1 MEDHIIVV
9 EGNATVPPTPPKSI
23 DKRWS
28 DFLRRR
34 LNDSFD
40 ECWREEECSIFTVP
54 HNLRLLDPNAYEPR
68 VVSIGPYHRGKPR
81 LQTMEKHKWRMARR
95 LLSKCHDNKLEECLE
110 KMMAL
115 ENRVRSCYSEPIEM
129 GSSEF
134 AEMMFLDGC
143 FILGVLLRQKFDVKH
158 RSLTPMHEGGMPRG
172 ELLKLQSSM
181 KRATDENVEG
191 DDDGLKELFRAMV
204 EAKQAMMDANSE
216 VIKEE
221 LMKKMLILERE
232 KKQDNWV
239 WAACE
244 GEEEPER
251 GEIQNLLYALELVDL
266 DLLKIENQMP
276 FFIVEALFDL
286 LLPPEGKNIPLLEL
300 AMHLLNKISQSQ
312 FYVRIGGN
320 PKVHHLLHI
329 FYIMLVADPKTS
341 KPPTPPP
348 WLVRPNKRPASQVAK
363 NILPCFFQDSERK
376 QELPWPSGTGWM
388 LSATEQKEAGVVF
401 KQKRQCSFI
410 DVTFNNGVMEIPVLC
425 IYENTFPIFRN
436 LIAFE
441 QCYPNTSDHITYY
454 SLFMESMIKTP
465 GDVKALQS
473 EGILRIGKSNEVEVA
488 LLFNKL
494 CTEVFVDNSMSYL
507 SELVYKVNEHCGS
520 KWNKW
525 RAVLARNYFNNPWS
539 IISLAAAILII
550 VLTFLQTYTSLYS
563 YAHHAP

>member
-1 MEDHIIVV
+1 MEDNIIVV
-9 EGNATVPPTPPKSI
+9 EGDPTVPPTPPKSI
-23 DKRWS
+23 DKGWS
-28 DFLRRR
+28 DSLRRR
-34 LNDSFD
+34 LNDSL
-40 ECWREEECSIFTVP
+40 EKPWRKDECSIFTVP
-54 HNLRLLDPNAYEPR
+54 HNLRSLDPAAYEPR
-68 VVSIGPYHRGKPR
+68 VVSIGPYHRRKPN

-95 LLSKCHDNKLEECLE
+95 LLSKCHDKKLEECLE

-143 FILGVLLRQKFDVKH
+143 FILGVLLREKPDVEKMLLGPLH
-158 RSLTPMHEGGMPRG
+158 DEAMVRG
-172 ELLKLQSSM
+172 ELLKLQSSL
-181 KRATDENVEG
+181 KRAMDANFEGNDE
-191 DDDGLKELFRAMV
+191 LKMLRAM
-204 EAKQAMMDANSE
+204 EAKQA
-216 VIKEE
+216 
-221 LMKKMLILERE
+221 
-232 KKQDNWV
+232 NWV
-239 WAACE
+239 WAAPE

-251 GEIQNLLYALELVDL
+251 GEIQNLLYALELVDH
-266 DLLKIENQMP
+266 DLLKIENQIP
-276 FFIVEALFDL
+276 FFVVEALFDL
-286 LLPPEGKNIPLLEL
+286 LLPPE
-300 AMHLLNKISQSQ
+300 
-312 FYVRIGGN
+312 
-320 PKVHHLLHI
+320 
-329 FYIMLVADPKTS
+329 DS
-341 KPPTPPP
+341 K
-348 WLVRPNKRPASQVAK
+348 
-363 NILPCFFQDSERK
+363 RK

-441 QCYPNTSDHITYY
+441 QCYPKTRDHITYY
-454 SLFMESMIKTP
+454 AVFMESMIKTP

-488 LLFNKL
+488 RLFNEL
-494 CTEVFVDNSMSYL
+494 CTEVFVNNSMSYL
-507 SELVYKVNEHCGS
+507 NDLFYKVNEHCGS

-539 IISLAAAILII
+539 IISLVAAILVI

>member
-1 MEDHIIVV
+1 MEDNIIVV
-9 EGNATVPPTPPKSI
+9 EGDPTVPPTPPKSI
-23 DKRWS
+23 DKGWS
-28 DFLRRR
+28 DSLRRR
-34 LNDSFD
+34 LNDSL
-40 ECWREEECSIFTVP
+40 EKPWRKDECSIFTVP
-54 HNLRLLDPNAYEPR
+54 HNLRSLDPAAYEPR
-68 VVSIGPYHRGKPR
+68 VVSIGPYHRRKPN

-95 LLSKCHDNKLEECLE
+95 LLSKCHDKKLEECLE

-143 FILGVLLRQKFDVKH
+143 FILGVLLREKPDVEKMLLGPLH
-158 RSLTPMHEGGMPRG
+158 DEAMVRG
-172 ELLKLQSSM
+172 ELLKLQSSL
-181 KRATDENVEG
+181 KRAMDANFEGNDE
-191 DDDGLKELFRAMV
+191 LKMLRAM
-204 EAKQAMMDANSE
+204 EAKQA
-216 VIKEE
+216 
-221 LMKKMLILERE
+221 
-232 KKQDNWV
+232 NWV
-239 WAACE
+239 WAAPE

-251 GEIQNLLYALELVDL
+251 GEIQNLLYALELVDH
-266 DLLKIENQMP
+266 DLLKIENQIP
-276 FFIVEALFDL
+276 FFVVEALFDL
-286 LLPPEGKNIPLLEL
+286 LLPPEGKNIPLFEL
-300 AMHLLNKISQSQ
+300 ATHLLNKIDQSEY
-312 FYVRIGGN
+312 YVRIGN
-320 PKVHHLLHI
+320 PKFHHLLHLFHI
-329 FYIMLVADPKTS
+329 LLAPDPRKS
-341 KPPTPPP
+341 EPPTPP
-348 WLVRPNKRPASQVAK
+348 WLARPNKQPASRGAK
-363 NILPCFFQDSERK
+363 SILSCFRQDSKRK

-441 QCYPNTSDHITYY
+441 QCYPKTRDHITYY
-454 SLFMESMIKTP
+454 AVFMESMIKTP

-488 LLFNKL
+488 RLFNEL
-494 CTEVFVDNSMSYL
+494 CTEVFVNNSMSYL
-507 SELVYKVNEHCGS
+507 NDLFYKVNEHCGS

-539 IISLAAAILII
+539 IISLVAAILVI